1 MIWKYLLPVFVLLFS
16 QMEAQNFRGQIYMK
30 ENATELFL
38 NRAYVTNL
46 RTQTTTLSGANGEFS
61 ITAKEGDVIRFTTII
76 TARKDIRITQEQ
88 IDRSN
93 NFIELKPEYHQI
105 PEVVLSFRPT
115 GDIRRDVY
123 ALKGPDKIVKVAEI
137 IGLPE
142 PKGDGYSPSSPVA
155 SLKDGGLSLD
165 VQIIYNA
172 ISGDAARYKRLKNYE
187 IMAGEIAAIRNYFG
201 TEYFQKMKIPANLID
216 DFLQFIYLSDN
227 IKIYVDSK
235 NIEGTKPYIEKYLPI
250 YLQRVRNSKLFGT
263 DKG

>member
-1 MIWKYLLPVFVLLFS
+1 
-16 QMEAQNFRGQIYMK
+16 MK

-61 ITAKEGDVIRFTTII
+61 IAAKEGDIIRFTTII
-76 TARKDIRITQEQ
+76 TVRQDVRVTQE
-88 IDRSN
+88 RLEHSH

-142 PKGDGYSPSSPVA
+142 PKGDGYSPTSPVA
-155 SLKDGGLSLD
+155 SMKNGGLSLD
-165 VQIIYNA
+165 VQTIYNA
-172 ISGDAARYKRLKNYE
+172 ISGDAARQKRLKNYE
-187 IMAGEIAAIRNYFG
+187 VMAGEIAAIRNYFG
-201 TEYFQKMKIPANLID
+201 AEYFQKMKIPANLID

-227 IKIYVDSK
+227 IKIYVDTK

-250 YLQRVRNSKLFGT
+250 YLQRVRNSKLFST